1 MDGLVHCAALE
12 EVVAL
17 VGAAA
22 GVEEREHSGDQ
33 QRGFVVRNGVGT
45 REDRNGLS
53 VFAVAVGEKERID
66 GREVFVQRAAF
77 AGEAAFEKRAA
88 VNAGSFCGD
97 EIAGLDVDAD
107 ISSGADRAVFQQGC
121 SVDRRSFPDID
132 LPDETGAGDA
142 CVRTDGTE
150 GVAAFCG
157 VAFDHSFDG
166 FDSLGAIAID
176 GQDVGGLGGE
186 SVVDPYGT
194 SAVLV
199 DGGDPDSVAERG
211 FAAAFERRNP
221 FDQRLFADAVV
232 AYGAAAQPCSPPD
245 LYASFEPTARKLGR
259 GEVLCDFDDIPI
271 FRAVSGGRE
280 RLDFGRCRFSV
291 FRHVVVAIRN
301 IEDKDRER

>member
-1 MDGLVHCAALE
+1 MAAQDQRKGSFDGRSHDVGAAAEFASPQVDGLVHCAALE

-88 VNAGSFCGD
+88 VDAGSFCGD

-142 CVRTDGTE
+142 CVRTNGTE
-150 GVAAFCG
+150 GVAALCG

-245 LYASFEPTARKLGR
+245 LYASF
-259 GEVLCDFDDIPI
+259 
-271 FRAVSGGRE
+271 
-280 RLDFGRCRFSV
+280 
-291 FRHVVVAIRN
+291 
-301 IEDKDRER
+301 

>member
-1 MDGLVHCAALE
+1 M
-12 EVVAL
+12 
-17 VGAAA
+17 
-22 GVEEREHSGDQ
+22 
-33 QRGFVVRNGVGT
+33 
-45 REDRNGLS
+45 
-53 VFAVAVGEKERID
+53 AVGEKERID

-88 VNAGSFCGD
+88 VDAGSFCGD

-142 CVRTDGTE
+142 CVRTNGTE
-150 GVAAFCG
+150 GVAALCG

-186 SVVDPYGT
+186 LVVDPYGT

-245 LYASFEPTARKLGR
+245 LYASF
-259 GEVLCDFDDIPI
+259 
-271 FRAVSGGRE
+271 
-280 RLDFGRCRFSV
+280 
-291 FRHVVVAIRN
+291 
-301 IEDKDRER
+301 